1 MVVGGIIFFILIRK
15 YIIKGGHKYIMNLQD
30 LITALIAS
38 SPQLVIVLTTLK
50 SLKKNAKNSINEFP
64 SKLNSFKGEVVDDFN
79 LLKNNLSNGF
89 NDFKKETTKII
100 EDKVQEVISK
110 TVDVMGGMKKELGNY
125 AEKMN
130 TLMIQNSQLI
140 KENKTFQNVIG
151 VLVGNDPQKI
161 KDGVATLVARE
172 LNISKQELQQL
183 PSDIVNSLP
192 QIKNDLV
199 GALRVLSKDQFEKLL
214 KEVGYERKEEKL

>member
-110 TVDVMGGMKKELGNY
+110 TVDVMDGMKKELGNY

>member
-1 MVVGGIIFFILIRK
+1 
-15 YIIKGGHKYIMNLQD
+15 MNLQD

-64 SKLNSFKGEVVDDFN
+64 SKLNSLKGEVVDDFN

-151 VLVGNDPQKI
+151 VLVGNNPQKI

-199 GALRVLSKDQFEKLL
+199 GALRVLSKDQFENLL

>member
-1 MVVGGIIFFILIRK
+1 MVVGGIIFFILIKK

-64 SKLNSFKGEVVDDFN
+64 SKLNSLKGEVVDDFN

-151 VLVGNDPQKI
+151 VLVGNNPQKI

-199 GALRVLSKDQFEKLL
+199 GALRVLSKDQFENLL

>member
-1 MVVGGIIFFILIRK
+1 
-15 YIIKGGHKYIMNLQD
+15 MNLQD